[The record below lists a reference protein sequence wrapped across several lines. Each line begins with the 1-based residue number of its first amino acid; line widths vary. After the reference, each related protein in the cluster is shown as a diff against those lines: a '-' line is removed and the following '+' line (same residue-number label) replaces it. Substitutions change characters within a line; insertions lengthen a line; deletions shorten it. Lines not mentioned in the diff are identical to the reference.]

1 MAQGLPG
8 VEDLVFFDTL
18 PLARSLFRESARL
31 DDLAARFGIATGRT
45 HHALDDAETLVRV
58 FQALSGARVRRARK
72 AALVNLLD
80 FLGLALALCEP
91 TSRSEEA
98 RLVLELARPYTLG
111 RFSDCLEFY
120 QTELMVSGRSGP
132 DLDEVIRR
140 LGGPKVM
147 ERIRS
152 QRTAVERYPAAV
164 ARLQSLVESSQA
176 STLGESIQLLLE
188 RVALSTS
195 EGVEVD
201 PNRVNLLTLHSTKGL
216 EFSRVYI
223 VGVEDY
229 QIPGYYA
236 TIDQRKDDIE
246 EARRLLYVGMTRA
259 RDRLVLSH
267 TASRFGKPS
276 GGTGFL
282 DEIGLETPAPA

>member
-1 MAQGLPG
+1 M
-8 VEDLVFFDTL
+8 
-18 PLARSLFRESARL
+18 
-31 DDLAARFGIATGRT
+31 
-45 HHALDDAETLVRV
+45 
-58 FQALSGARVRRARK
+58 
-72 AALVNLLD
+72 
-80 FLGLALALCEP
+80 
-91 TSRSEEA
+91 
-98 RLVLELARPYTLG
+98 LELARPYTLG

-132 DLDEVIRR
+132 NLDEVIRR
-140 LGGPKVM
+140 LGGPQVM

-152 QRTAVERYPAAV
+152 QRTAAERYPAAV

-176 STLGESIQLLLE
+176 PTLAESIQLLLE

-195 EGVEVD
+195 DGVEVD

-236 TIDQRKDDIE
+236 TVDH
-246 EARRLLYVGMTRA
+246 GMTRA
-259 RDRLVLSH
+259 QDRLVLSH
-267 TASRFGKPS
+267 AASRFGKPS
-276 GGTGFL
+276 GGTRFL
-282 DEIGLETPAPA
+282 DEIGLETLSPA